1 VHVLVEPNDVNRTL
15 EVVADSSNFY
25 RSSRV
30 TLERE
35 RSARGFSFKLRGV
48 PSGEYELRCA
58 LMDAGG
64 QVRAES
70 RKTVTVLDSGR

>member
-1 VHVLVEPNDVNRTL
+1 VR
-15 EVVADSSNFY
+15 
-25 RSSRV
+25 
-30 TLERE
+30 
-35 RSARGFSFKLRGV
+35 V